1 MENLRR
7 SLKNLHNELKSA
19 KQVDE
24 ESIKLLRKLMDDI
37 QKILDKEERTSSGG
51 NQNIIETLK
60 ESAQKFE
67 LTHPELA
74 GAINIV
80 ISGLTNIGV

>member
-1 MENLRR
+1 MENLRS

-24 ESIKLLRKLMDDI
+24 ESIKLLRKIMDDI
-37 QKILDKEERTSSGG
+37 KKILNKEERTTSGSH
-51 NQNIIETLK
+51 QNIIETLK

>member
-1 MENLRR
+1 MEHLRR
-7 SLKNLHNELKSA
+7 SLENLHNELKSA

-51 NQNIIETLK
+51 HQNIIEILK

>member
-1 MENLRR
+1 MENLKR
-7 SLKNLHNELKSA
+7 SLENLHNELKRS

-24 ESIKLLRKLMDDI
+24 ESRKILRKLIDDI
-37 QKILDKEERTSSGG
+37 QKILDKEERASSGSK
-51 NQNIIETLK
+51 QNLLENLK

-80 ISGLTNIGV
+80 INGLSNIGV

>member
-1 MENLRR
+1 MEHLRR
-7 SLKNLHNELKSA
+7 SLENLHNELKSA

-24 ESIKLLRKLMDDI
+24 ESIKLLRRLMDDI

-51 NQNIIETLK
+51 NPNIIEILK